1 MISNGKKTSPSP
13 PTAIEGR
20 AALAAARREVLS
32 LPGEKALA
40 RILDHPR
47 PAGLVQSFAETDL
60 HLLIHEIGLADALP
74 LLAMASNEQLQYFLD
89 AELWEGDRIDGAALI
104 RWVAAMM
111 QAAAERTVIY
121 LMQHQQMLLEY
132 FLARHLQLI
141 IREHDQDPSV
151 FGDDWFSLDNV
162 FYLRIRPHT
171 SADESLEGLADDRDS
186 FIHAFLQSLA
196 GHDYTLLRDLLLESS
211 VLLPAEHEEEMLRQR
226 MVRLAEK
233 GFLPFDEAVGIYQPL
248 APEALGGRRA
258 RRPVG
263 AEWEATQLP
272 VPRAAAGSLPERG
285 AFVEALAV
293 YAASGDMA
301 PIEGE
306 FAALCNRLAVA
317 DRRVV
322 RRRDDL
328 TALARKAAGYIGIGL
343 ERMASVDGRF
353 DPARGAALIRRHHL
367 EDLFRIASGRVQ
379 RLKRKAESW
388 QLRSWYREKGLGLKF
403 WLEEGM
409 GVVGGLLIKRPL
421 FFDNYRSG
429 VLYREFETLA
439 DLITAEGALD
449 TIMALDALLA
459 RMTITAPLAPAGP
472 LNWQNL
478 LLTLW
483 VRDCLELGPENLAV
497 DLEDL
502 RRFFAGLWTAEGKI
516 RPARRRQFLHWL
528 ARRSNQAPEAVSLS
542 LAPVLEALF
551 QQLED
556 EYGPVPP
563 EALNRR
569 FIRLFLVA

>member
-1 MISNGKKTSPSP
+1 
-13 PTAIEGR
+13 
-20 AALAAARREVLS
+20 
-32 LPGEKALA
+32 
-40 RILDHPR
+40 
-47 PAGLVQSFAETDL
+47 
-60 HLLIHEIGLADALP
+60 
-74 LLAMASNEQLQYFLD
+74 
-89 AELWEGDRIDGAALI
+89 
-104 RWVAAMM
+104 
-111 QAAAERTVIY
+111 
-121 LMQHQQMLLEY
+121 
-132 FLARHLQLI
+132 
-141 IREHDQDPSV
+141 
-151 FGDDWFSLDNV
+151 
-162 FYLRIRPHT
+162 
-171 SADESLEGLADDRDS
+171 
-186 FIHAFLQSLA
+186 
-196 GHDYTLLRDLLLESS
+196 
-211 VLLPAEHEEEMLRQR
+211 
-226 MVRLAEK
+226 
-233 GFLPFDEAVGIYQPL
+233 
-248 APEALGGRRA
+248 
-258 RRPVG
+258 
-263 AEWEATQLP
+263 
-272 VPRAAAGSLPERG
+272 
-285 AFVEALAV
+285 
-293 YAASGDMA
+293 
-301 PIEGE
+301 
-306 FAALCNRLAVA
+306 
-317 DRRVV
+317 
-322 RRRDDL
+322 
-328 TALARKAAGYIGIGL
+328 
-343 ERMASVDGRF
+343 
-353 DPARGAALIRRHHL
+353 
-367 EDLFRIASGRVQ
+367 
-379 RLKRKAESW
+379 
-388 QLRSWYREKGLGLKF
+388 LKF

>member
-1 MISNGKKTSPSP
+1 MARDRKNQPGSSP
-13 PTAIEGR
+13 TTTGGR
-20 AALAAARREVLS
+20 KALAATRRAVLS
-32 LPGEKALA
+32 LPGDQALA

-47 PAGLVQSFAETDL
+47 PASLVQSFAETDL
-60 HLLIHEIGLADALP
+60 HLLIHEIGPADALP
-74 LLAMASNEQLQYFLD
+74 LLAMASNQQLQYLLD
-89 AELWEGDRIDGAALI
+89 AETWNADHIDGAALT
-104 RWVAAMM
+104 RWIAAMM
-111 QAAAERTVIY
+111 QAAAERSVVY
-121 LMQHQQMLLEY
+121 LMQHQRALLEY

-162 FYLRIRPHT
+162 FYLRIRPHAA
-171 SADESLEGLADDRDS
+171 ADESLEGLADDRDS
-186 FIHAFLQSLA
+186 FIHALLQRLA
-196 GHDYTLLRDLLLESS
+196 DHDYALLRHLLMESS

-226 MVRLAEK
+226 TVRLAER
-233 GFLPFDEAVGIYQPL
+233 GFLPFDEAVGIYLPL
-248 APEALGGRRA
+248 APEALADRRM
-258 RRPVG
+258 RRQDAG
-263 AEWEATQLP
+263 DRETTQLP

-293 YAASGDMA
+293 YAADGAMA
-301 PIEGE
+301 PIEAE

-328 TALARKAAGYIGIGL
+328 ATLARKAAGYLGIGL
-343 ERMASVDGRF
+343 ERMASVNGRF

-367 EDLFRIASGRVQ
+367 EDFFRVGWEAVWN
-379 RLKRKAESW
+379 LKRRAERW
-388 QLRSWYREKGLGLKF
+388 QRQSWYRQKGLRLSF
-403 WLEEGM
+403 WLEEGT

-439 DLITAEGALD
+439 DLAATEGTLD
-449 TIMALDALLA
+449 AIMALDALLA
-459 RMTITAPLAPAGP
+459 RMTITAPLAPAGA
-472 LNWQNL
+472 LNWKNL

-483 VRDCLELGPENLAV
+483 IRDCLELSPENLAV
-497 DLEDL
+497 GLEDL
-502 RRFFAGLWTAEGKI
+502 RRFFAGLWTAKGKI
-516 RPARRRQFLHWL
+516 RQARRRQFLHWL

-551 QQLED
+551 RELED

-563 EALNRR
+563 EALDRR
-569 FIRLFLVA
+569 YIRLFVVA